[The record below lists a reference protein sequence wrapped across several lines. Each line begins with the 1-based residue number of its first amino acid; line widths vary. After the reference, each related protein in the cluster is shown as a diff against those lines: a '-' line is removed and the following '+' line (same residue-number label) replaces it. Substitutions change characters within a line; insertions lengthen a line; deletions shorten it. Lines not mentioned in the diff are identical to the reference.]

1 MISSADVIIS
11 VVEKVV
17 VLVTQYVII
26 TEILGVLEI
35 VNPLVMRVV
44 SPIIQDRI
52 VVVIVVIIH
61 HVDLIMAVLKML
73 HQQNVLLLVLV
84 IINVIVN
91 QDIKLGL
98 ADANLEM

>member
-35 VNPLVMRVV
+35 VNPLMVRVV
-44 SPIIQDRI
+44 PPAIEDRI

-61 HVDLIMAVLKML
+61 HVDLIMAVLKMNKNK
-73 HQQNVLLLVLV
+73 HAQPHVLV
-84 IINVIVN
+84 TINVIVN
-91 QDIKLGL
+91 QGIKLGL
-98 ADANLEM
+98 AHANLEM

>member
-73 HQQNVLLLVLV
+73 HQQHVLLLVLV

-98 ADANLEM
+98 AHANLEM